1 MDFNNQMNNEEETDL
16 TVWVVAGLAALT
28 SGIATWFWTKS
39 EEDKRRK
46 DFARDLA
53 AKLHEQAAKAAQD
66 SEEQQACQESARKL
80 FQLAK
85 NCKQLNDDDSCGE
98 DS

>member
-39 EEDKRRK
+39 EED
-46 DFARDLA
+46 RDLA
-53 AKLHEQAAKAAQD
+53 AKLHEQAAAAERG

-85 NCKQLNDDDSCGE
+85 NCKQLNGDDSCGE